1 MKYNVISNKFI
12 NILLYLLYEWSIY
25 IHIHSGAK
33 VITCL
38 YIPHFGATKK
48 ENSKANEVIFFRIY
62 SIFNLLQIVKNNQQ
76 KEGHR
81 RKEKK
86 KQEN

>member
-1 MKYNVISNKFI
+1 M
-12 NILLYLLYEWSIY
+12 
-25 IHIHSGAK
+25 
-33 VITCL
+33 ITCL

-86 KQEN
+86 KTRKLKYLKSTHLFTYGI